1 MKKKLIIIGSVIGV
15 LILCL
20 VLLVPFVLNTK
31 LSKNR
36 PGTDSTLD
44 NDNVPSEKAEVSFD
58 EVIEKYQKY
67 LSYPKGSARLLDLN
81 ISVGDY
87 CLGADEC
94 YYRYTYQDL
103 NNDGIDELII
113 GSGTNELYT
122 YIVDIY
128 YFDGSV
134 KDLFHKLE
142 TAGFWGRNQLT
153 ILEDGQFSVYGSS
166 GANSGSETY
175 YGNVKSPKD
184 KVSSWEDFG
193 KILEYD
199 FDYEQK
205 KYTKYDKNQN
215 EQTISK
221 KEFDNLVSSLGKSVD
236 TSNWEWKTITKDPS
250 ITADEFKVYDYF
262 YLVDKDK
269 FVKGISLGGS
279 TVKGNQR
286 IMRTSLATVYPKLFE
301 VAKETAYDMTFSVN
315 TGVQEIDISTYRYP
329 MYYQYQDT
337 GNIEFFFT
345 ISDIYYDSDD
355 DGYVDWK
362 GQGYF
367 VAPID
372 EYENKYGKLTN

>member
-1 MKKKLIIIGSVIGV
+1 MKKKLIIIGSFIGV

-44 NDNVPSEKAEVSFD
+44 NDNVPSEKVEVSFD
-58 EVIEKYQKY
+58 EVIAKYQKY
-67 LSYPKGSARLLDLN
+67 LSYPKESAHLLDLN

-94 YYRYTYQDL
+94 YYRYVYQDL
-103 NNDGIDELII
+103 NNDGIDELVV
-113 GSGTNELYT
+113 GSGWNLDYT
-122 YIVDIY
+122 YIVDIFY
-128 YFDGSV
+128 SNGTSV
-134 KDLFHKLE
+134 KSLYPG
-142 TAGFWGRNQLT
+142 GFWNRNSVTL
-153 ILEDGQFSVYGSS
+153 LEDGRFVIHGSG
-166 GANSGSETY
+166 GAESWVDSY
-175 YGNVKSPKD
+175 YGNIKSPKD
-184 KVSSWEDFG
+184 RITNWEDFG
-193 KILEYD
+193 LLLEYT
-199 FDYEQK
+199 YEYGQETF
-205 KYTKYDKNQN
+205 TKYGK
-215 EQTISK
+215 TVSK
-221 KEFDNLVSSLGKSVD
+221 KEFDDLVSSLGKSVD

-250 ITADEFKVYDYF
+250 VTADEFKVYDYF

-286 IMRTSLATVYPKLFE
+286 IMRTSLATLYPKLFE

-315 TGVQEIDISTYRYP
+315 TGVQEIDTSTYRYP

-345 ISDIYYDSDD
+345 ISDIYYDTDG
-355 DGYVDWK
+355 DGYADSK

-372 EYENKYGKLTN
+372 QYENKYGKLTN

>member
-1 MKKKLIIIGSVIGV
+1 MKKKLIIIGSFIGV

-20 VLLVPFVLNTK
+20 VLLVPFILNTK

-36 PGTDSTLD
+36 SGVDSTID
-44 NDNVPSEKAEVSFD
+44 NDNIPLEKVEVSFD
-58 EVIEKYQKY
+58 EVIAKYQKY
-67 LSYPKGSARLLDLN
+67 LSYPRQTANLLDIARGTGEAEEFL
-81 ISVGDY
+81 
-87 CLGADEC
+87 
-94 YYRYTYQDL
+94 YTFYDL
-103 NNDGIDELII
+103 NDDGVDELII
-113 GSGTNELYT
+113 GENTYGYN

-128 YFDGSV
+128 YSDGISA
-134 KDLFHKLE
+134 KSLFPG
-142 TAGFWGRNQLT
+142 GFWERCQPD
-153 ILEDGQFSVYGSS
+153 ILENGQFSVFGSN
-166 GANSGSETY
+166 GAAAGSTTY

-184 KVSSWEDFG
+184 KVTNWEDFG
-193 KILEYD
+193 KILEYE
-199 FDYEQK
+199 FEYEQK
-205 KYTKYDKNQN
+205 KYIKFDKNQN

-221 KEFDNLVSSLGKSVD
+221 KEFDDLVSSLGKSVD

-250 ITADEFKVYDYF
+250 VTADEFKVYDYF

-279 TVKGNQR
+279 AVKGNQR
-286 IMRTSLATVYPKLFE
+286 IMRTSLATLYPKLFE

-315 TGVQEIDISTYRYP
+315 TGVQEIDTSTYRYP

-345 ISDIYYDSDD
+345 ISDIYYDTDG
-355 DGYVDWK
+355 DGYADSK

-372 EYENKYGKLTN
+372 QYENKYGKLTN